1 MDLMIINQPR
11 VFPYRREYEIAK
23 RVMDLSLCLLAI
35 PFALLLMAMVSILIY
50 LDSPGHVFFVQENT
64 GKGGRRFRLY
74 KFRTMVPNAEEL
86 KAKYA
91 HLNELSWPS
100 FRITNDPRVTR
111 VGRLL
116 RKTSLDELPQIFNVL
131 KGDMSLV
138 GPRPLADYLVGPA
151 AQAVLK
157 GDMSLVGPRPSSFG
171 VDKYSLWHTER
182 LEVLPGI
189 TGLAQISGRN
199 NLDSREKMMLDI
211 AYVERQ
217 SLWLDLQILARTV
230 RTVLSSEGA
239 SS

>member
-1 MDLMIINQPR
+1 MDLEIINQPR
-11 VFPYRREYEIAK
+11 VFPYRSEYQIVK

-35 PFALLLMAMVSILIY
+35 PFVLPLMAMISILIY
-50 LDSPGHVFFVQENT
+50 LDSPGPVFFFQENT

-91 HLNELSWPS
+91 HLNELSWPD
-100 FRITNDPRVTR
+100 FKITNDPRVTR

-138 GPRPLADYLVGPA
+138 GL
-151 AQAVLK
+151 
-157 GDMSLVGPRPSSFG
+157 RPSSVG
-171 VDKYSLWHTER
+171 VNKYNLWHTER

-189 TGLAQISGRN
+189 TGLAQVSGRN
-199 NLDSREKMMLDI
+199 NLDTREKMMLDI
-211 AYVERQ
+211 AYIERQ

-230 RTVLSSEGA
+230 KIVLSSEGA
-239 SS
+239 SY

>member
-1 MDLMIINQPR
+1 MNLEIINQPR
-11 VFPYRREYEIAK
+11 VFPYRREYEIVK

-35 PFALLLMAMVSILIY
+35 PFILPLMAMISILIY
-50 LDSPGHVFFVQENT
+50 LDSPGPVFFVQENT

-91 HLNELSWPS
+91 HLNELSWPD
-100 FRITNDPRVTR
+100 FKITNDPRVTG

-116 RKTSLDELPQIFNVL
+116 RKASLDELPQTFN
-131 KGDMSLV
+131 
-138 GPRPLADYLVGPA
+138 
-151 AQAVLK
+151 VLK

-189 TGLAQISGRN
+189 TGLAQINGRN
-199 NLDSREKMMLDI
+199 NLDTGEKMMLDI

-230 RTVLSSEGA
+230 RAVLSSEGA
-239 SS
+239 Y

>member
-1 MDLMIINQPR
+1 MDLMIINQHR
-11 VFPYRREYEIAK
+11 VFPYRKEYQIAK
-23 RVMDLSLCLLAI
+23 RVMDVGLCLLAI
-35 PFALLLMAMVSILIY
+35 PFVLPLMAMISILIY
-50 LDSPGHVFFVQENT
+50 LDSPGPVFFFQENT

-91 HLNELSWPS
+91 HLNELSWPD
-100 FRITNDPRVTR
+100 FKITNDPRVTR

-138 GPRPLADYLVGPA
+138 GPRP
-151 AQAVLK
+151 
-157 GDMSLVGPRPSSFG
+157 SSFG

-189 TGLAQISGRN
+189 TGLAQVSGRN
-199 NLDSREKMMLDI
+199 NLDTREKMMLDI
-211 AYVERQ
+211 AYIERQ

-230 RTVLSSEGA
+230 KIVLSSEGA
-239 SS
+239 SY